1 MGTLYEIVRA
11 DDVETSELLKL
22 SHKSERNMLRRRVES
37 AERRAW
43 EAEREAARQKKA
55 HEAEVNGIIAFFG
68 TFAGLAMMI
77 SCVLAAPWW
86 TAIAPAIGTAMIMR
100 KAGWL

>member
-11 DDVETSELLKL
+11 DDVEAAELLKL
-22 SHKSERNMLRRRVES
+22 SIKSEQNMLRRRTEN

-43 EAEREAARQKKA
+43 EAEREATRQKKA
-55 HEAEVNGIIAFFG
+55 HEAEINGIVAFFS
-68 TFAGLAMMI
+68 TFAGLVMVA
-77 SCVLAAPWW
+77 SCILAAPWW
-86 TAIAPAIGTAMIMR
+86 TAICPAIGTAAIMR